1 MISRIL
7 IPIADEYFLEG
18 IEEFVAGL
26 QGQDTELRL
35 RMLHVVEPLGTF
47 SVLSRKCL
55 CRDGNELLDKVSAKL
70 KRSFPYVRIEKN
82 LLEGDAKKIILQEAD
97 EWSADLILL
106 GPHTKRG
113 AREVFLGRVATSIL
127 ANPPCDVVVLHK
139 RDKKVAEQPSVA

>member
-18 IEEFVAGL
+18 IREFVSGL

-35 RMLHVVEPLGTF
+35 RLLHVVEPLGTF

-55 CRDGNELLDKVSAKL
+55 CRDGNELLDQVSAKL
-70 KRSFPYVRIEKN
+70 RVSFPDVRIEKV

-97 EWSADLILL
+97 DWSADLILL

-113 AREVFLGRVATSIL
+113 SREFFLGRVANSIL
-127 ANPPCDVVVLHK
+127 ADPPCDVAVLHK
-139 RDKKVAEQPSVA
+139 RDNKSAERPSVA